1 VTRRFQSSIGLAG
14 PRWFACT
21 IECRKRSRN
30 VGREE
35 DAVMSRRIG
44 LIGVPS
50 SAGAHWP
57 GQEKA
62 PRALREAGLVE
73 RLESAGLV
81 VVDHGDLPRVRF
93 RPNPEHRNPQNLEAV
108 AELVRCVADRV
119 VATLRAGEIPL
130 VIGGDCTIELG
141 VLSGFLRAGQ
151 DPALLYLD
159 GGVDLR
165 TPATNPTGIL
175 DSMGVAHMVGEPGA
189 AEELA
194 RIGPRFPL
202 MEDERVVLF
211 GYEPNPPE
219 IGVLEQHSMLRYPA
233 KIVRDRPREA
243 AAEALA
249 RLEEEAER
257 FVVHFDVDV
266 IDFVDFPIADVP
278 QHNAGLTFKEAIAC
292 LEVFASSPHFAG
304 LTITEFNPDHAD
316 EEGVLAATF
325 ASEVAVTLGR
335 QGTEP

>member
-1 VTRRFQSSIGLAG
+1 MPHT
-14 PRWFACT
+14 
-21 IECRKRSRN
+21 
-30 VGREE
+30 
-35 DAVMSRRIG
+35 IG

-57 GQEKA
+57 GQDKA

-73 RLESAGLV
+73 RLESVGLV

-93 RPNPEHRNPQNLEAV
+93 RPDPEHRNPQNLKAV
-108 AELVRCVADRV
+108 AGVIRSVADQLE
-119 VATLRAGEIPL
+119 ATLQAGELPL

-165 TPATNPTGIL
+165 TPATNPTGVL
-175 DSMGVAHMVGEPGA
+175 DSMGVAHMIGEPGA

-202 MEDERVVLF
+202 MEDERIVLF

-219 IGVLEQHSMLRYPA
+219 IGVLEEHAMPRYPA
-233 KIVRDRPREA
+233 RVVRERPREA
-243 AAEALA
+243 ASEALA
-249 RLEEEAER
+249 RVEEAAER

-278 QHNAGLTFKEAIAC
+278 QHNAGLTFRETIAC
-292 LEVFASSPHFAG
+292 LEVFAASSHFAG
-304 LTITEFNPDHAD
+304 LTITELNPDHAD
-316 EEGVLAATF
+316 EEGALAASF
-325 ASEVAVTLGR
+325 ASEVAVALGQ
-335 QGTEP
+335 QGTKP